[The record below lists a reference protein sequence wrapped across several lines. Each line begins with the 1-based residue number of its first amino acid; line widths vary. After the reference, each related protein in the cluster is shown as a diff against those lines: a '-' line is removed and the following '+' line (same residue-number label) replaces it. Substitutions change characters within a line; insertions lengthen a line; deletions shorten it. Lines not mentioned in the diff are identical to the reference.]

1 MDSRQRRQI
10 ILARQRLTAPADP
23 ETVCRDLNG
32 LQAQFFP
39 TPATAWP
46 PGAALPWA
54 RTGAVAW

>member
-32 LQAQFFP
+32 LQAD
-39 TPATAWP
+39 
-46 PGAALPWA
+46 
-54 RTGAVAW
+54 RKSVV